1 MTDLTD
7 LVNLASERL
16 GARAVEANDD
26 FFAGKE
32 NLVKDAEA
40 IANGEYTDRG
50 KWMDGWETRRRR
62 EPGHDWCVVRLGA
75 RGIVRQLVID
85 TTHFKGN
92 HPPEC
97 SVEALDSA
105 AAPADLRQAAWRP
118 LLQRCPLRADSKNK
132 FALPSPVPATH
143 IRLCIYPDGGVARL
157 RALGE
162 VVPDLESL
170 SQEAEVNLAA
180 IQYGAV
186 VVLVSDMFFGDRQ
199 NLIMPGRGQSMRD
212 GWETR
217 RRRDAGNDWA
227 IVRLIGPGTVH
238 RIEVDTAH
246 FKGNAPGS
254 CSIEGIFAPDAA
266 PAELQT
272 SGGWKPVV
280 ARRPLTP
287 HANHVLES
295 DVQPAGV
302 LTHVRLNIF
311 PDGGV
316 SRLLVWG
323 RLT

>member
-1 MTDLTD
+1 MIEHAD

-16 GARAVEANDD
+16 GARVVEANDD
-26 FFAGKE
+26 FFAGRE

-40 IANGEYTDRG
+40 IANSDYTDHG

-62 EPGHDWCVVRLGA
+62 EPGHDWCIVQLGA
-75 RGIVRQLVID
+75 RGLVRQLVID

-97 SVEALDSA
+97 SVEAIDSA
-105 AAPADLRQAAWRP
+105 VTPLDLAEADWQP
-118 LLQRCPLRADSKNK
+118 LLRRSTLTADSKNE
-132 FALPSPVPATH
+132 FSLPDPAPATH
-143 IRLCIYPDGGVARL
+143 VRLCIYPDGGVARL

-162 VVPDLESL
+162 VLPELESL
-170 SQEAEVNLAA
+170 RKNAEVNLAA
-180 IQYGAV
+180 IRHGAV

-199 NLIMPGRGQSMRD
+199 NLIMPGRAESMRD

-227 IVRLIGPGTVH
+227 VVRLAGPGTVH
-238 RIEVDTAH
+238 RIEVDTSH

-254 CSIEGIFAPDAA
+254 CSIDGTFAPGAA
-266 PAELQT
+266 VAELRAST
-272 SGGWKPVV
+272 EWKTVV
-280 ARRPLTP
+280 ARRPLAA
-287 HANHVLES
+287 HANHVLEAE
-295 DVQPAGV
+295 VEQAGV

-323 RLT
+323 RLA

>member
-1 MTDLTD
+1 VTDHVV

-16 GARAVEANDD
+16 GARAVDANDD

-32 NLVKDAEA
+32 NLVKDAA
-40 IANGEYTDRG
+40 AMANDEYTERG

-62 EPGHDWCVVRLGA
+62 EPGHDWCVVQLGA
-75 RGIVRQLVID
+75 RGLVRQLVID

-97 SVEALDSA
+97 SVEALDSP
-105 AAPADLRQAAWRP
+105 APRLDLRQADWRP
-118 LLQRCPLRADSKNK
+118 LLRRSPLTADSMNE
-132 FALPSPVPATH
+132 FSLPSPLPATH
-143 IRLCIYPDGGVARL
+143 LRLCIYPDGGVARL

-162 VVPDLESL
+162 VLPQLDRLRTES
-170 SQEAEVNLAA
+170 EVNLAA
-180 IQYGAV
+180 IEHGAV

-199 NLIMPGRGQSMRD
+199 NLIMPGRAQSMRD

-227 IVRLIGPGTVH
+227 IVRLAGPGTVR
-238 RIEVDTAH
+238 RIEVDTSH

-254 CSIEGIFAPDAA
+254 CSIDGIFAPDAT
-266 PAELQT
+266 PAELQA
-272 SGGWKPVV
+272 SAGWKTVV
-280 ARRPLTP
+280 ARLPLTP
-287 HANHVLES
+287 HANHLLEAE
-295 DVQPAGV
+295 VEPAGA
-302 LTHVRLNIF
+302 LTHIRLNIF

-323 RLT
+323 TLE